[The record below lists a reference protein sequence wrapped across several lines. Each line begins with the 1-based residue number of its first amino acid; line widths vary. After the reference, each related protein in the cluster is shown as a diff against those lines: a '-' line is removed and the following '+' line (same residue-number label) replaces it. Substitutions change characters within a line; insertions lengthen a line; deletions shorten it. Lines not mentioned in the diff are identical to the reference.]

1 MWSPSWNVKKERPW
15 KQVLSVLMSR
25 MCNRWPSRAQKSIW
39 RIHKG
44 YIGYF
49 QILHSFIIC
58 LAFARLFRMQKSGR
72 LFQSITRAAIL
83 LNRPHIR
90 YKTQYMDYTVLPAPF
105 YTPPTIVIK
114 SPYSV
119 KVEAIDPLQFG
130 HLKAVVGFLYLE
142 TETDKELSPEV
153 KTAFQQD
160 VQYDVKAVMSPTRD
174 YMEVRGH
181 SIFLSPPPPPQ
192 PLRMLSMVRFTKGLG
207 GYYFFFKEGAKFSG
221 IRFV

>member
-1 MWSPSWNVKKERPW
+1 
-15 KQVLSVLMSR
+15 
-25 MCNRWPSRAQKSIW
+25 
-39 RIHKG
+39 
-44 YIGYF
+44 
-49 QILHSFIIC
+49 
-58 LAFARLFRMQKSGR
+58 MQKSGR

-142 TETDKELSPEV
+142 TDTDKELSPEV

-160 VQYDVKAVMSPTRD
+160 IQYDVRAVMSPTRD

-181 SIFLSPPPPPQ
+181 SIFLSPPPPTPKDVNYGGFYQ
-192 PLRMLSMVRFTKGLG
+192 GVG
-207 GYYFFFKEGAKFSG
+207 GYYFFFKEGARFSG